1 MHLKWKQRRKCRAW
15 SEKQVLGVLGNEG
28 SGDAERISNKN
39 GKGDKVQIFQGVQ
52 YPLKFVLYY

>member
-1 MHLKWKQRRKCRAW
+1 MYLKWKQRRKCRAW

-28 SGDAERISNKN
+28 LGDAERISNKN

-52 YPLKFVLYY
+52 